1 MTAVVGVALAALFT
15 LLLGVLR
22 LPHPPDLFLLPVAS
36 VSRRGRAI
44 PAMFTGLL
52 AGLTQDALTSPVRL
66 LGLNAFSKV
75 LLAYLMAAIGA
86 RALVEK
92 PVMFGILA
100 WAAVALDSLVLTG
113 LVWVLRGEPLLPD
126 LLSVTLR
133 AAGTGVLAAL
143 LQAAFRYPW
152 KEARAARRRR
162 KLA

>member
-1 MTAVVGVALAALFT
+1 MTAVLGVVLAALFT

-44 PAMFTGLL
+44 PAMLTGLL
-52 AGLTQDALTSPVRL
+52 AGLAQDALTSPVRL
-66 LGLNAFSKV
+66 LGLNAFSKI

-92 PVMFGILA
+92 PVMFGLLA
-100 WAAVALDSLVLTG
+100 WAAVALDGLVLTG
-113 LVWVLRGEPLLPD
+113 LVWVLRGELLLPD
-126 LLSVTLR
+126 PLSITLR

-143 LQAAFRYPW
+143 LQAAVRYPW

>member
-1 MTAVVGVALAALFT
+1 MSALLGVALAALGT

-22 LPHPPDLFLLPVAS
+22 LPHPPDLFFLPVAA

-44 PAMFTGLL
+44 PAMLTGLL
-52 AGLTQDALTSPVRL
+52 AGLVQDALTSPVRL

-92 PVMFGILA
+92 PLMFGILA
-100 WAAVALDSLVLTG
+100 WAAVALDGLVLTG

-126 LLSVTLR
+126 LLSVSLR
-133 AAGTGVLAAL
+133 AAGTGVLATL
-143 LQAAFRYPW
+143 LQAGLRYPW

>member
-1 MTAVVGVALAALFT
+1 MTAVLGVALAALCT

-22 LPHPPDLFLLPVAS
+22 IPHPPDLFFLPVAT
-36 VSRRGRAI
+36 VARRGRAI
-44 PAMFTGLL
+44 PAMLTGLL
-52 AGLTQDALTSPVRL
+52 AGLAQDALTSPVRL

-92 PVMFGILA
+92 PVMFGLLA

-113 LVWVLRGEPLLPD
+113 LIWILRGEPLLPD
-126 LLSVTLR
+126 LLSVTIR

-143 LQAAFRYPW
+143 LQSAVRYPW

>member
-1 MTAVVGVALAALFT
+1 MTAVLGVALAALFT

-22 LPHPPDLFLLPVAS
+22 LPHPPDLFFLPVAS

-44 PAMFTGLL
+44 PAMLTGLL
-52 AGLTQDALTSPVRL
+52 AGLAQDALTSPVRL
-66 LGLNAFSKV
+66 LGLNAFSKI

-92 PVMFGILA
+92 PVMFGLLA

-113 LVWVLRGEPLLPD
+113 LIWVLRGEPLLPD

-133 AAGTGVLAAL
+133 AAGTGILAAL
-143 LQAAFRYPW
+143 LQAAVRYPW

>member
-1 MTAVVGVALAALFT
+1 MTAVLGVALAALGT

-22 LPHPPDLFLLPVAS
+22 LPHPPDLFFLPVAS
-36 VSRRGRAI
+36 VSRRGHAI
-44 PAMFTGLL
+44 PAMLTGLL
-52 AGLTQDALTSPVRL
+52 AGLVQDALTSPVRL

-92 PVMFGILA
+92 PLMFGILA
-100 WAAVALDSLVLTG
+100 WAAVALDGLVLTG

-126 LLSVTLR
+126 LLSVTIR

-143 LQAAFRYPW
+143 LQAAVRYPW

>member
-1 MTAVVGVALAALFT
+1 MTALLGVALAALGT

-22 LPHPPDLFLLPVAS
+22 LPHPPDLFFLPVAT
-36 VSRRGRAI
+36 VARRGHPI
-44 PAMFTGLL
+44 PAMLAGLL
-52 AGLTQDALTSPVRL
+52 AGLAQDALTSPVRL

-86 RALVEK
+86 RALVDK
-92 PVMFGILA
+92 PVMFGLLA

-113 LVWVLRGEPLLPD
+113 LTWILRGEPLLPD
-126 LLSVTLR
+126 LLAVTLR

-143 LQAAFRYPW
+143 LQAAVRYPW